1 MRLIGDMKPKCQFCP
16 SQDIVC
22 MMIIPKAFEAANY
35 FDFVCQIVLLIR
47 EFVHNFLICSS
58 VASGP

>member
-1 MRLIGDMKPKCQFCP
+1 
-16 SQDIVC
+16 